1 MQIDDYFV
9 FLAPNDIRIRGTR
22 VGIETVL
29 HDYLTEGKRPEE
41 IAASYSTLEL
51 EQVYAT
57 ILYYLHN
64 LETVSQYMAEWYD
77 FGRRM
82 REEQA
87 RNPSPAVARFRGLLA
102 EREVSVRRES

>member
-1 MQIDDYFV
+1 M
-9 FLAPNDIRIRGTR
+9 LN
-22 VGIETVL
+22 
-29 HDYLTEGKRPEE
+29 DYLKWGKRPEE
-41 IAASYSTLEL
+41 IAASYPTLEL

-64 LETVSQYMAEWYD
+64 LETVSQYMAEWRE

-87 RNPSPAVARFRGLLA
+87 RNPHPGIVRLQQLKA
-102 EREVSVRRES
+102 ERAASKPTP